1 MKKIYFILFSAVSFL
16 CYSQSYSSLLKNADW
31 TIMKIQWNGI
41 EYLPPFPF
49 VQSGKADF
57 KYDNTNG
64 FKSSFYNSAVGTV
77 DFAPNNGTYF
87 NSQIAGITLAEYGG
101 ENAQLVNQFDLMT
114 TSFYSGFDPTDQFN
128 FQYEEIF
135 SGKKLTVT
143 NPVGNKIFYS
153 NLVLKNIEV
162 SRNKEVSIYPNPAA
176 NEFFLKSSNKVLGK
190 VSVEIYDQ
198 SGKLVFGQKVPF
210 KNAIRIESLPSGIY
224 FVKISGS
231 DFNYSSQLIVIK

>member
-1 MKKIYFILFSAVSFL
+1 MKKIYFILFSVVSFV

-31 TIMKIQWNGI
+31 TIMKIQNNGI
-41 EYLPPFPF
+41 EYFPPFPF

-77 DFAPNNGTYF
+77 DFAPNNETYF
-87 NSQIAGITLAEYGG
+87 NAQIAGITLAEYGG

-114 TSFYSGFDPTDQFN
+114 TSFYSGFDATDQFN

-153 NLVLKNIEV
+153 NLVLESAEV
-162 SRNKEVSIYPNPAA
+162 FLNKEISIYPNPAK
-176 NEFFLKSSNKVLGK
+176 NEFFLKSSSKNLGK
-190 VSVEIYDQ
+190 VRVEIYDQ
-198 SGKLVFGQKVPF
+198 SGKLVSGQKLSF
-210 KNAIRIESLPSGIY
+210 KNVVKIEFLPSGIY
-224 FVKISGS
+224 LVKVTGS
-231 DFNYSSQLIVIK
+231 EFSYSSPLIVKK

>member
-1 MKKIYFILFSAVSFL
+1 MKKVYFIIFSIVSFL
-16 CYSQSYSSLLKNADW
+16 CYCQSYSSLLKNADW
-31 TIMKIQWNGI
+31 TIMKIQNNGI

-101 ENAQLVNQFDLMT
+101 ENSQQVNQFDLMT
-114 TSFYSGFDPTDQFN
+114 TSFYSGFNPTDQFI
-128 FQYEEIF
+128 FEYEEIF
-135 SGKKLTVT
+135 SAKNLTVT
-143 NPVGNKIFYS
+143 NPLGNKIFYS
-153 NLVLKNIEV
+153 NLILESIEV
-162 SRNKEVSIYPNPAA
+162 SLNKEIFLYPNPAK
-176 NEFFLKSSNKVLGK
+176 NEFFLKSSNKDLGK

-198 SGKLVFGQKVPF
+198 SGKLVSRQKRSF
-210 KNAIRIESLPSGIY
+210 KNPVRIGSLPSGVY

-231 DFNYSSQLIVIK
+231 DFNYSSQLIVTK